1 MQLKQ
6 LEKRWEEHHVPVT
19 SAALALDPERMDH
32 EQPESVEF
40 HWDKEIIAQEVLS
53 SKDAASKKKRLWLDV
68 YKDMRNAEM
77 QEDTGMG
84 KDARTLT
91 GHQWCV
97 HI

>member
-1 MQLKQ
+1 
-6 LEKRWEEHHVPVT
+6 
-19 SAALALDPERMDH
+19 
-32 EQPESVEF
+32 VEF

-53 SKDAASKKKRLWLDV
+53 SKDSFLLRGSVWLDM

-77 QEDTGMG
+77 QVDTGMG

>member
-1 MQLKQ
+1 M
-6 LEKRWEEHHVPVT
+6 
-19 SAALALDPERMDH
+19 
-32 EQPESVEF
+32 EF

-53 SKDAASKKKRLWLDV
+53 SKDSFLLRGSVWLDM

-77 QEDTGMG
+77 QEDTGVG
-84 KDARTLT
+84 KDARKLT